1 MLNDNQLKELLSYLG
16 GQQFGLDLV
25 AGIEEYKSEELAAG
39 VGDSFEVSC
48 SFGPSGAKPAAVV
61 CVLICGQIAR
71 RAICAGI
78 ARRAICAGFACGA
91 IRLLHDLTSCFHRS
105 RIMCLKHSAPMGR
118 RRIMETRQRRKV
130 RMAQQR

>member
-71 RAICAGI
+71 RAICAG
-78 ARRAICAGFACGA
+78 FACGA

-105 RIMCLKHSAPMGR
+105 RIMCLKHSPPMGR